1 MGSACSNNSFKF
13 VIPAAAERRA
23 GIQKRANDV
32 QMAANRYLQSFR
44 TYAQLIKDQKA
55 SEEKMVTNARRL
67 EDAATEIRQDQK
79 VQLERLLGI
88 RGSSPAEVN
97 DKRTKADDAN
107 RIIKWALDA
116 RTEEKNY
123 IIRADDAH
131 RINVERLIADIHQFA

>member
-67 EDAATEIRQDQK
+67 EDAAIEIRPGPEGA
-79 VQLERLLGI
+79 VGA
-88 RGSSPAEVN
+88 SPGHTWIQPGGGE
-97 DKRTKADDAN
+97 
-107 RIIKWALDA
+107 
-116 RTEEKNY
+116 
-123 IIRADDAH
+123 
-131 RINVERLIADIHQFA
+131 

>member
-1 MGSACSNNSFKF
+1 
-13 VIPAAAERRA
+13 
-23 GIQKRANDV
+23 
-32 QMAANRYLQSFR
+32 
-44 TYAQLIKDQKA
+44 
-55 SEEKMVTNARRL
+55 MVTNARGL

-88 RGSSPAEVN
+88 RGPSPAEVN

-107 RIIKWALDA
+107 RIIKWAFDV

-131 RINVERLIADIHQFA
+131 RINVRAYGSDL